1 MKLFKK
7 AISAFLALSMAA
19 AVILPANQSSV
30 FAVPNSSDDGL
41 MRTDM
46 SSREYVY
53 EMGLGLNL
61 GNTMES
67 YWSNPDE
74 VTSSGAQTIGDN
86 KPTNYETCGAQ

>member
-46 SSREYVY
+46 SSRE
-53 EMGLGLNL
+53 
-61 GNTMES
+61 
-67 YWSNPDE
+67 
-74 VTSSGAQTIGDN
+74 
-86 KPTNYETCGAQ
+86 